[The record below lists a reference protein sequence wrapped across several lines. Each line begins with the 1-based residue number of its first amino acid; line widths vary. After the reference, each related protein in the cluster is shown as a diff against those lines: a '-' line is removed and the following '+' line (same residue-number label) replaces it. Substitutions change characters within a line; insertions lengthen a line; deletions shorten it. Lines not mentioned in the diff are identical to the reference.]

1 MRISLKRCT
10 LTSVIDH
17 TKMKFKVSE
26 ITELI
31 KHTLESNFY
40 GISIE
45 GEISNFRP
53 SSTGHYYFS
62 LKDKDSI
69 IQAVMFRNRINKLD
83 FLPFDGQLVVV
94 EGNISV
100 YAQRGTYQI
109 IAENI
114 SKAGI
119 GDLLKILEDRKRK
132 FQELGLFDSTRKKSL
147 PLFPERVAVVTSPTG
162 AAIRDILNVL
172 NRRNAR
178 LNLVV
183 LPTPVQGDDAGEN
196 IASQIRTADKFKL
209 GDVIILTR
217 GGGSLEDL
225 LPFSDEAVIFAV
237 AASSTPVISAVGH
250 EIDTVLSDFA
260 ADLRAP
266 TPSAAA
272 EIVTE
277 SRDTIF
283 RTIQAAKEGI
293 EYRFTQRIGK
303 IRVLLKHFSGVNL
316 EQTFRSFLQPYFLRL
331 DDAKEAILR
340 GMELRIKDTRYRVN
354 LLCKDIISN
363 SPQEI
368 FKKGYALVRKK
379 NVSQIIRASEEVV
392 PGEDIDIVLAKGRI
406 GAEVKET
413 QV

>member
-1 MRISLKRCT
+1 M
-10 LTSVIDH
+10 
-17 TKMKFKVSE
+17 
-26 ITELI
+26 
-31 KHTLESNFY
+31 
-40 GISIE
+40 
-45 GEISNFRP
+45 
-53 SSTGHYYFS
+53 
-62 LKDKDSI
+62 
-69 IQAVMFRNRINKLD
+69 
-83 FLPFDGQLVVV
+83 
-94 EGNISV
+94 
-100 YAQRGTYQI
+100 
-109 IAENI
+109 
-114 SKAGI
+114 
-119 GDLLKILEDRKRK
+119 
-132 FQELGLFDSTRKKSL
+132 
-147 PLFPERVAVVTSPTG
+147 
-162 AAIRDILNVL
+162 
-172 NRRNAR
+172 
-178 LNLVV
+178 
-183 LPTPVQGDDAGEN
+183 
-196 IASQIRTADKFKL
+196 
-209 GDVIILTR
+209 
-217 GGGSLEDL
+217 
-225 LPFSDEAVIFAV
+225 IFAV